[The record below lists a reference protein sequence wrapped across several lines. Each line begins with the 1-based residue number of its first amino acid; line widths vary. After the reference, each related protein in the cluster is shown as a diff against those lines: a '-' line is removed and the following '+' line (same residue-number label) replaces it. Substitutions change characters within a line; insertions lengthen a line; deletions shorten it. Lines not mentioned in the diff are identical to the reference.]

1 MRSIPSLGLH
11 KLMLFYRDVSKR
23 NMNSCTVR
31 TVVEVNLFLLSQDV
45 DVVGVVYRVREVVR
59 VKKLRKSSLRSS
71 LSDEPLVP
79 PDLDHA

>member
-1 MRSIPSLGLH
+1 
-11 KLMLFYRDVSKR
+11 MLFYRDVSKR